1 MAEPCMQCPRKCGA
15 DREKSVGFCGAP
27 GDFCVA
33 RASLHQWEEP
43 SISGSRGSGTVFFVG
58 CNLRCVFCQ
67 NRDISQSLQHG
78 RILSAEQLKN
88 LLFRL
93 RDAGAH
99 NVNLV
104 TPTPYATQL
113 IPVLR
118 EVKPTL
124 GIPIVY
130 NCGGYESLDTLRALD
145 GLVDVYLPDLKYYS
159 PALAAEYSS
168 APDYFSVA
176 AEALC
181 EMLRQTG
188 APRFDDA
195 GLLVRG
201 TVVRHLV
208 LPACREDSMALLSA
222 LADRH
227 GSQAFLLSL
236 MSQYTPEFAKNA
248 PYKNLHRRI
257 TSFEYEAVLAHARRL
272 GFDGYFQSRASATKS
287 YTPDFTNGE
296 LLELI

>member
-1 MAEPCMQCPRKCGA
+1 MTVGA
-15 DREKSVGFCGAP
+15 CHAP
-27 GDFCVA
+27 ETFLVA
-33 RASLHQWEEP
+33 RIAPHMWEEP
-43 SISGSRGSGTVFFVG
+43 PISGNHGSGTVFFGG
-58 CNLRCVFCQ
+58 CNLGCVFCQ
-67 NRDISQSLQHG
+67 NRTIRDGELGEQMDAETLLARVESLMESGVH
-78 RILSAEQLKN
+78 N
-88 LLFRL
+88 L
-93 RDAGAH
+93 
-99 NVNLV
+99 NLV
-104 TPTPYATQL
+104 TPTHYTRALVPFLEAFRARYSL
-113 IPVLR
+113 PV
-118 EVKPTL
+118 VW
-124 GIPIVY
+124 
-130 NCGGYESLDTLRALD
+130 NSGGYESVDSLRMLD